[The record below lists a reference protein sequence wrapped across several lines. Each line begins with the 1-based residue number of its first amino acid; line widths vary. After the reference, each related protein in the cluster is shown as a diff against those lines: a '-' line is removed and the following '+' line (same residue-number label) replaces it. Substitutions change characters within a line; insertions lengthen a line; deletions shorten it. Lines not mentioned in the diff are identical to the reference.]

1 MKQLTSLAL
10 ALFFT
15 LASYAQVDAI
25 DKFFN
30 QYQENQDFTVVF
42 VSPKM
47 FQMAA
52 KATQDMEDPE
62 LKELINGIKG
72 LKILTTDVNAAK
84 YYSEAIKK
92 IPVGEYETLVT
103 VRDKGENVRFLT
115 KGTGDIVNELLLLV
129 GGKDEFVLMSFVG
142 KIDINKISKLAKKF
156 NVDGIEHL
164 EKIEKH

>member
-1 MKQLTSLAL
+1 
-10 ALFFT
+10 
-15 LASYAQVDAI
+15 
-25 DKFFN
+25 
-30 QYQENQDFTVVF
+30 
-42 VSPKM
+42 
-47 FQMAA
+47 
-52 KATQDMEDPE
+52 MEDPE

-72 LKILTTDVNAAK
+72 LKILTTNVDAGK
-84 YYSEAIKK
+84 YYTEAIKK

-129 GGKDEFVLMSFVG
+129 GGKEEFVLMSFVG

>member
-1 MKQLTSLAL
+1 MKKITSFLL
-10 ALFFT
+10 ALFFAV
-15 LASYAQVDAI
+15 ASYGQSDAI
-25 DKFFN
+25 DKFFS
-30 QYQENQDFTVVF
+30 QYQENEDFTMVF

-72 LKILTTDVNAAK
+72 LKILTTNVNAGK
-84 YYSEAIKK
+84 YYTEAIKK
-92 IPVGEYETLVT
+92 IPTGEYETLVT
-103 VRDKGENVRFLT
+103 VRDKGENVKFLT
-115 KGTGDIVNELLLLV
+115 KGSGDIVNELLLLV

-156 NVDGIEHL
+156 NVDGLEHL
-164 EKIEKH
+164 EKIGKQ